1 MNKEIQ
7 NLTENEYEEIL
18 NTAITQIQASR
29 NAIAVQINT
38 AANSTY
44 WNLGKLLHDKKIET
58 LYLIRY
64 RLR

>member
-38 AANSTY
+38 AATSA
-44 WNLGKLLHDKKIET
+44 
-58 LYLIRY
+58 
-64 RLR
+64 